1 MVTLPWPITC
11 LVQAFHSTV
20 LWEAGSAD
28 VHWLLNPLGIALPPQ
43 GSEGGGN
50 YWNSLQQHKGAGVWM
65 QSLALLSGPTALRPR
80 PPPPS
85 FFTKL
90 HRLCSIYVSQIVV
103 NPLINLLL
111 LIQNSLIAI
120 SLKEKFPPASPNFLH
135 TAILEVPSLHSL
147 YFIQKS
153 DFLLLISLN
162 ESAVH
167 SDSWVNIPR
176 FLCFLHLYTQL
187 VSNSC

>member
-1 MVTLPWPITC
+1 MKPFPLYIAGMGTRGMVTLPWPIAC
-11 LVQAFHSTV
+11 LVQAFHSMV

-28 VHWLLNPLGIALPPQ
+28 VHWLLNPLGIALPPR

-50 YWNSLQQHKGAGVWM
+50 YWNSLQQHKGAGVWI
-65 QSLALLSGPTALRPR
+65 QPLALLSGPLHT
-80 PPPPS
+80 PS

-90 HRLCSIYVSQIVV
+90 HRLCCINVSQIVV
-103 NPLINLLL
+103 NPLINLLSL

-120 SLKEKFPPASPNFLH
+120 SLKEKFPPASPNFIH
-135 TAILEVPSLHSL
+135 TAILEVLSLHSL

-153 DFLLLISLN
+153 DFLLLISVN

-167 SDSWVNIPR
+167 SDS
-176 FLCFLHLYTQL
+176 
-187 VSNSC
+187 